1 MLLRSDE
8 GRSGLKRPDIRVDV
22 EAATQVPADAVPR
35 KLQKRARGSWRVECG
50 RGGGLHGCRPRF
62 GNIFGTVVQQ
72 FALLDTEVQIRI
84 PAAGLIADEQQRPS
98 VFAFVEPVFQGVIEN
113 SNAGASLFDSTPRQ
127 GARHHPAPDV
137 HVPLLPVLFGKQ
149 GQGVHV
155 SVPLAGNVPLVGV
168 GRPFTA
174 FQVSSRFP
182 AQGGRLGCFRIDF
195 RLGGGYRP
203 CPFGVNGGNDF
214 GGLFGRKCADALAA
228 RYGQGGKGRRRF
240 FYFTFL

>member
-1 MLLRSDE
+1 MRSDE
-8 GRSGLKRPDIRVDV
+8 GRSGLKRLDIRVDV

-127 GARHHPAPDV
+127 GARHHPAPDIPLCSQKKV
-137 HVPLLPVLFGKQ
+137 HSRIHDIHAHDFLNQVLMQQEHGESNAEQ
-149 GQGVHV
+149 DDRHG
-155 SVPLAGNVPLVGV
+155 
-168 GRPFTA
+168 
-174 FQVSSRFP
+174 
-182 AQGGRLGCFRIDF
+182 
-195 RLGGGYRP
+195 
-203 CPFGVNGGNDF
+203 
-214 GGLFGRKCADALAA
+214 
-228 RYGQGGKGRRRF
+228 F
-240 FYFTFL
+240 FHIQEQM